1 MFLCVA
7 WITDYSRSLRAAS
20 AAGPPG
26 DDLSQSRGTNSPSP
40 LEDPR
45 IATNRCLDARA
56 KRRHEPT
63 PMPEPPEPTRLA
75 EPAWL
80 ATYPMSCLRAPRSR
94 PRADPLQNQG
104 VDRASVY
111 RRTATPSTAPSRGA
125 GVERRA
131 GLLANEQDRIDTGQR
146 IGKVADRS
154 RAQQAVRQLLDS
166 FGHRVDEAALPPRG
180 APALREREETIAAPY
195 APVRAPATCGRR
207 PMWVR
212 GHRSEQNMLTRG
224 VRERVDGTRRRCRD
238 GVVVNAHL
246 AQVTLEPPL
255 EEGARRG
262 VEHTARRPQHLM
274 HPRRASLPASRAP
287 AGDSLAARTYW
298 GGDRAMPAAAPT
310 REVLKLCA
318 PSTEQCPKDL
328 SCT

>member
-26 DDLSQSRGTNSPSP
+26 DDLSQSGGTNSPSP

-131 GLLANEQDRIDTGQR
+131 GLLANAQDRIDTGQR

-154 RAQQAVRQLLDS
+154 RAQQAVCQLLDS

-180 APALREREETIAAPY
+180 ARRCES
-195 APVRAPATCGRR
+195 GRR
-207 PMWVR
+207 RLLPRMRQFVR
-212 GHRSEQNMLTRG
+212 QQLAAG
-224 VRERVDGTRRRCRD
+224 VRCGSVGTGPNKICSPE
-238 GVVVNAHL
+238 VYASAL
-246 AQVTLEPPL
+246 
-255 EEGARRG
+255 
-262 VEHTARRPQHLM
+262 TAR
-274 HPRRASLPASRAP
+274 A
-287 AGDSLAARTYW
+287 D
-298 GGDRAMPAAAPT
+298 AAAT
-310 REVLKLCA
+310 A
-318 PSTEQCPKDL
+318 S
-328 SCT
+328 S